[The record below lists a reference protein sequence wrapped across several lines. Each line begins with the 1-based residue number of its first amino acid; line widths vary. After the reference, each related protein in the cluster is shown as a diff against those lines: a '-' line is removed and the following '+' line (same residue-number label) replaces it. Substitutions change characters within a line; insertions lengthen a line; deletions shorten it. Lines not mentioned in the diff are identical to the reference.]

1 MEPVLKLKD
10 ITRLFGKG
18 CPACLESTG
27 PDADTNVCSHCGTVV
42 ACAGVSLDLY
52 QDEILGIV
60 GESGSGKSTLLKILH
75 FDTAASSGEIYFKDG
90 GSRDLLTLSSF
101 EKRRIRNFEMGI
113 VYQNPHLGL
122 KMDVSSGGNIAEKL
136 LMANWRNIGK
146 MRKRSLSL
154 LKETEFPVGR
164 MDEPPKNLSG
174 GEQQRVQI
182 ARALSSNPKMLF
194 LDEMTT
200 GLDLSVQARILDMV
214 RSLQKRLHI
223 SMIAVSHDLGVIRLL
238 AQRTAVMKYGRV
250 VELGL
255 TDQILED
262 PQHPYTQLLVN
273 SEL

>member
-1 MEPVLKLKD
+1 
-10 ITRLFGKG
+10 
-18 CPACLESTG
+18 
-27 PDADTNVCSHCGTVV
+27 
-42 ACAGVSLDLY
+42 VSSLVIDG
-52 QDEILGIV
+52 EGIV

-75 FDTAASSGEIYFKDG
+75 FDIAASSGEVYFKDV
-90 GSRDLLTLSSF
+90 GSRNLLTLSPF

-136 LMANWRNIGK
+136 LMADWRNIGK
-146 MRKRSLSL
+146 MRKRSRSL
-154 LKETEFPVGR
+154 LEETEFPVGR

-182 ARALSSNPKMLF
+182 ARALSSNPKALF
-194 LDEMTT
+194 FDEMTT

-214 RSLQKRLHI
+214 RNLQKRLHV

-238 AQRTAVMKYGRV
+238 AQRTAVMKYGRI
-250 VELGL
+250 GL

>member
-1 MEPVLKLKD
+1 MEPVLRLKD

-27 PDADTNVCSHCGTVV
+27 PDADTNVCPHCGTVV

-75 FDTAASSGEIYFKDG
+75 FDIEASSGELYFNDR
-90 GSRDLLTLSSF
+90 GSRNLLILSSS
-101 EKRRIRNFEMGI
+101 EKRRIKNFEMGI

-136 LMANWRNIGK
+136 IMADWRNIGK

-154 LKETEFPVGR
+154 LKETEFPVER
-164 MDEPPKNLSG
+164 IDEPPKNLSG

-182 ARALSSNPKMLF
+182 ARALSSNPKTLF

>member
-27 PDADTNVCSHCGTVV
+27 PDANTNVCPHCGTVV

-75 FDTAASSGEIYFKDG
+75 FDIAASSGEVYFKDA
-90 GSRDLLTLSSF
+90 GSRNLLTLSPF

-136 LMANWRNIGK
+136 LMADWRNIGK
-146 MRKRSLSL
+146 MRKRSRSL
-154 LKETEFPVGR
+154 LEETEFPVGR
-164 MDEPPKNLSG
+164 IDEPPKNLSG

-182 ARALSSNPKMLF
+182 ARALSSNPKALF
-194 LDEMTT
+194 FDEMTT

-214 RSLQKRLHI
+214 RNLQKRRHV

-250 VELGL
+250 VEIGL

-262 PQHPYTQLLVN
+262 PRHPYTQLLVN